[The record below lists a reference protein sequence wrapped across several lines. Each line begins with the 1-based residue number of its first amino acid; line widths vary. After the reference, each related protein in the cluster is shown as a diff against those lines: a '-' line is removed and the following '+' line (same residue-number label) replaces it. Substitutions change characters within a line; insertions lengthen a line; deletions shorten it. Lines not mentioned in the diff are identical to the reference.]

1 VPLKR
6 DRSFLDAAL
15 RETHEEVGI
24 SPEQIQFL
32 GELAPP
38 ENSLGGMRV
47 WPFVVSLNYHLPHAF
62 SQKKMQGYIHAAEP
76 VLSNQPCSPL
86 PSISLSSLQICQREV
101 ASIFHLPLAAL
112 ACPPRLHSKM
122 FRGERPYWTIDVSDI
137 AWDGHAVIA
146 DIEETK
152 YRQVS
157 ESSTERHDRLEVWGL
172 TGWYLSQLMKVMNIR
187 PAGTYV
193 RI

>member
-62 SQKKMQGYIHAAEP
+62 SQKKMTGIYSRRRTRP
-76 VLSNQPCSPL
+76 VKSTLL
-86 PSISLSSLQICQREV
+86 PSSL
-101 ASIFHLPLAAL
+101 HLPLVSTNL
-112 ACPPRLHSKM
+112 STGSRKHISPPIGGTCMPSSPSL
-122 FRGERPYWTIDVSDI
+122 EDVSGRATVLDYRCVRHRVG
-137 AWDGHAVIA
+137 WPCCHCGHRGNKIQTGLGVI
-146 DIEETK
+146 
-152 YRQVS
+152 Y
-157 ESSTERHDRLEVWGL
+157 
-172 TGWYLSQLMKVMNIR
+172 
-187 PAGTYV
+187 
-193 RI
+193 